1 MEAGYTNV
9 KPGGQTIKIGEA
21 SYPYQLVT
29 VTAGTEENAVEAEF
43 EDYNAQN
50 GQFILEKMFYA
61 PDGTQDT
68 NSSLSAEFTLTAQNG
83 RTYTVKVENGKPT
96 TVYLPADTYTME
108 ETGVSDG
115 FVKADDKIVLIE
127 AGSQTRMTDDNAVKN
142 YSTDGLLNLKAYL
155 REYERGENLKADQSH
170 YTVTIT
176 LDGETEPV
184 KQTTLDEAESVYL
197 PRFDG
202 DGRLITYRVKVE
214 SNEQTDGL
222 FYASRK
228 NGEGEKPEAE
238 IQITFT
244 DDARIQ
250 NADYFFI
257 KQQELT
263 ITKRLVDVSGLN
275 KEQTWTITVQA
286 ACEAG
291 DALPSRTVELT
302 TDGEQNEASQ
312 TLSLRGWDENG
323 HVVTYTVVEAAA
335 EGYAVTYSEKSVTLD
350 DGTGKT
356 ITVTNTRQVGKTTFT
371 KEGSDNATLPGAVYA
386 VLTRKADGTT
396 YLVGRTL
403 TDGVL
408 TEKTAAIV
416 DEAGRLTQ
424 PENVADAYRFTTD
437 ADGRIE
443 LVLPV
448 EEGTSYYLQELLF
461 EYGTRSADGCGGRR
475 QPEGRTG

>member
-1 MEAGYTNV
+1 MRRNPSICRDSTGT
-9 KPGGQTIKIGEA
+9 GG
-21 SYPYQLVT
+21 
-29 VTAGTEENAVEAEF
+29 
-43 EDYNAQN
+43 
-50 GQFILEKMFYA
+50 
-61 PDGTQDT
+61 
-68 NSSLSAEFTLTAQNG
+68 
-83 RTYTVKVENGKPT
+83 
-96 TVYLPADTYTME
+96 
-108 ETGVSDG
+108 
-115 FVKADDKIVLIE
+115 
-127 AGSQTRMTDDNAVKN
+127 
-142 YSTDGLLNLKAYL
+142 
-155 REYERGENLKADQSH
+155 
-170 YTVTIT
+170 
-176 LDGETEPV
+176 
-184 KQTTLDEAESVYL
+184 
-197 PRFDG
+197 
-202 DGRLITYRVKVE
+202 LITYRVKVA

-222 FYASRK
+222 FYASKK

-286 ACEAG
+286 ACEEG

-302 TDGEQNEASQ
+302 TNGEQNEASQ

-323 HVVTYTVVEAAA
+323 HVVTYTVDETAA
-335 EGYAVTYSEKSVTLD
+335 EGYAVTYSKESVTLD
-350 DGTGKT
+350 DGTDKT

-408 TEKTAAIV
+408 MEKTPAIV
-416 DEAGRLTQ
+416 D
-424 PENVADAYRFTTD
+424 
-437 ADGRIE
+437 
-443 LVLPV
+443 
-448 EEGTSYYLQELLF
+448 
-461 EYGTRSADGCGGRR
+461 
-475 QPEGRTG
+475 